1 MPADAAVTD
10 KLPHVSSSV
19 RKYLGGSGGQAPRD
33 RGGAAAARPR
43 GFFANNPSVLIFIA
57 CLAVFTLAVTILS
70 EGLGLGI
77 ISTSFVKTLGKT
89 LCLCL
94 VAIAMDLV
102 WGYCGILSLGHFAFF
117 GLGGYMIGMWLMYE
131 RTRLIVVDSL
141 ANAPLPPTP
150 DEVRDGIATQIFGVV
165 GASDFPAVWAFAHS
179 LPIQLA
185 LVVIV
190 PGLLA
195 LVFGWLAFRSRVT
208 GVYLSILTQAMT
220 LALALY
226 LFQNDSG
233 LRGNNGLSGLQN
245 LPGLEAVPQALISVW
260 FLWGSALAL
269 GLGYVLAAWVVSG
282 KLGSVIRG
290 IRDDEAR
297 VRFLGYPVE
306 GFKLF
311 IFTLTAVIAGIAG
324 ALYYPQ
330 AGIINP
336 AEIAPIASIYLA
348 VWVAIGGR
356 GRIYGAVIGA
366 AFVSLLSTWFTG
378 GQAPDLPLGIYT
390 VQWVDWW
397 LVLLGLSFV
406 LVTLFAPKGIGG
418 LFDLVSHQRHPDR
431 HGADLGP
438 DMGSYREQEAQE

>member
-1 MPADAAVTD
+1 MR
-10 KLPHVSSSV
+10 H
-19 RKYLGGSGGQAPRD
+19 
-33 RGGAAAARPR
+33 
-43 GFFANNPSVLIFIA
+43 PSVLVFLA
-57 CLAVFTLAVTILS
+57 CLALFTVGVTVLS
-70 EGLGLGI
+70 EGLGLGV

-94 VAIAMDLV
+94 VALAMDLV
-102 WGYCGILSLGHFAFF
+102 WGYCGILSLGHMAFF
-117 GLGGYMIGMWLMYE
+117 GLGGYAIGMWLMYA
-131 RTRLIVVDSL
+131 RTEMIVINSL
-141 ANAPLPPTP
+141 ASAELPPTAQ
-150 DEVRDGIATQIFGVV
+150 EISDGIATQIFGVV
-165 GASDFPAVWAFAHS
+165 GSSELPAVWMFAHS
-179 LPIQLA
+179 LPLQL
-185 LVVIV
+185 LFIV
-190 PGLLA
+190 LLPGLLA

-220 LALALY
+220 LALSLY

-245 LPGLEAVPQALISVW
+245 LPGLDDIPQSAVSLW
-260 FLWGSALAL
+260 FFWASALAL
-269 GLGYVLAAWVVSG
+269 GLGYVLCAWVVSG
-282 KLGSVIRG
+282 KFGSVIRA

-311 IFTLTAVIAGIAG
+311 VFTLTAVIAGIAG

-356 GRIYGAVIGA
+356 GRLYGAVIGA

-378 GQAPDLPLGIYT
+378 GQAPDINLGFYT
-390 VQWVDWW
+390 IQWVDWW
-397 LVLLGLSFV
+397 TVLLGLSFV
-406 LVTLFAPKGIGG
+406 AVTLFAPKGIGG
-418 LFDLVSHQRHPDR
+418 LFDLIANRHHPDR

-438 DMGSYREQEAQE
+438 DEGALREREANE

>member
-1 MPADAAVTD
+1 MS
-10 KLPHVSSSV
+10 VSDP
-19 RKYLGGSGGQAPRD
+19 QA
-33 RGGAAAARPR
+33 GFAQAITRPR
-43 GFFANNPSVLIFIA
+43 HRPFILRNPSVGVFLI
-57 CLAVFTLAVTILS
+57 CLALFTLGVTVLS
-70 EGLGLGI
+70 EDYGLGL

-117 GLGGYMIGMWLMYE
+117 GLGGYMIGMWLMYA
-131 RTRLIVVDSL
+131 RTELIVAASM
-141 ANAPLPPTP
+141 AEAPIPPTP
-150 DEVRDGIATQIFGVV
+150 AEITDAIGSQIFGVV
-165 GASDFPAVWAFAHS
+165 GASDFPVVWMFADS
-179 LPIQLA
+179 FVLQMLLILA
-185 LVVIV
+185 V

-195 LVFGWLAFRSRVT
+195 LIFGWLAFRSRVT

-220 LALALY
+220 LALSLY

-245 LPGLEAVPQALISVW
+245 LPGVQAPQSLVSIW

-269 GLGYVLAAWVVSG
+269 ALGYLLVAWVVSG
-282 KLGSVIRG
+282 KFGSVIRG

-297 VRFLGYPVE
+297 VRFLGYSVE
-306 GFKLF
+306 GYKLF
-311 IFTLTAVIAGIAG
+311 VFTLTAVIAGIAG

-366 AFVSLLSTWFTG
+366 AFVSLVSTWFTG
-378 GQAPDLPLGIYT
+378 GQAPSVDLGFYRID
-390 VQWVDWW
+390 WVDWW
-397 LVLLGLSFV
+397 LVVLGLAFV

-418 LFDLVSHQRHPDR
+418 LVDLLTWRRHPDR

-438 DMGSYREQEAQE
+438 DQGSLREEEAET

>member
-1 MPADAAVTD
+1 MSE
-10 KLPHVSSSV
+10 SSLSAG
-19 RKYLGGSGGQAPRD
+19 RIRTPLALR
-33 RGGAAAARPR
+33 
-43 GFFANNPSVLIFIA
+43 FPSVLVF
-57 CLAVFTLAVTILS
+57 LAVLGLFTLGVTVLS
-70 EGLGLGI
+70 EGFGI
-77 ISTSFVKTLGKT
+77 GAISTSFVKTLGKT

-94 VAIAMDLV
+94 VALAMDLV
-102 WGYCGILSLGHFAFF
+102 WGYCGILSLGHMAFF
-117 GLGGYMIGMWLMYE
+117 GLGGYAIGMWLMYE

-141 ANAPLPPTP
+141 AAAELPPTAQ
-150 DEVRDGIATQIFGVV
+150 EISDGIATQIFGVV
-165 GASDFPAVWAFAHS
+165 GASEFPPVWSFAHS

-185 LVVIV
+185 FVVLV

-220 LALALY
+220 LALSLY

-245 LPGLEAVPQALISVW
+245 LPGLDAVPQATVSVW
-260 FLWGSALAL
+260 FFWGSAFAL
-269 GLGYVLAAWVVSG
+269 GAGYVLCAWIVSG
-282 KLGSVIRG
+282 KFGSVIRA

-306 GFKLF
+306 TFKLF
-311 IFTLTAVIAGIAG
+311 IFTLTAIIAGIAG

-336 AEIAPIASIYLA
+336 TEIAPIASIYLA

-356 GRIYGAVIGA
+356 GRLYGAVIGA

-378 GQAPDLPLGIYT
+378 GQAPDVNLGFYRI
-390 VQWVDWW
+390 QWVDWW
-397 LVLLGLSFV
+397 TVLLGLSFV
-406 LVTLFAPKGIGG
+406 LVTLFTPKGIGG
-418 LFDLVSHQRHPDR
+418 LIDIIFDRTKPNR

-438 DMGSYREQEAQE
+438 DPGALREKEAEK